1 MAMQI
6 YVAERPVAFPA
17 ARAANTHIIC
27 VRTIKAKNQRN
38 RAIKYLGTGRSSSA
52 WCTSKHD
59 AECHTER
66 TL

>member
-27 VRTIKAKNQRN
+27 VRTIKTKNQRIP
-38 RAIKYLGTGRSSSA
+38 AIKYLGTGRSSPV
-52 WCTSKHD
+52 WCTSKLD

-66 TL
+66 TV